1 MIDIGNGNLFDI
13 VDLNDG
19 RILETEEEFKKTY
32 KAGRAALVIDLGY
45 AKYPVLITFLANY
58 PDTPT
63 PFAIHVLIPP
73 TPSEEHEYDLLQKLK
88 TIRGLRSIRSEHTLK
103 KTKKMVDGYL
113 QFITKR

>member
-19 RILETEEEFKKTY
+19 KILETEEEFKKTH

-58 PDTPT
+58 PDTP
-63 PFAIHVLIPP
+63 FAIHVLIPP
-73 TPSEEHEYDLLQKLK
+73 TASEEHEFDLLQKLK
-88 TIRGLRSIRSEHTLK
+88 TIRGLRSIRSEHTLR
-103 KTKKMVDGYL
+103 KTKKIVDGYL
-113 QFITKR
+113 QFLEKR

>member
-45 AKYPVLITFLANY
+45 AKYPVLITFLVNY
-58 PDTPT
+58 PDM

-73 TPSEEHEYDLLQKLK
+73 TTSEEHEFDLLQKLK
-88 TIRGLRSIRSEHTLK
+88 TIGGLRSVRSEHTIR

-113 QFITKR
+113 QFLEKR

>member
-1 MIDIGNGNLFDI
+1 MIDIGGGNFFDT

-19 RILETEEEFKKTY
+19 RILETEEEFRKTY

-58 PDTPT
+58 PNT
-63 PFAIHVLIPP
+63 PFSIHVLLPP
-73 TPSEEHEYDLLQKLK
+73 TASEEHEQDLLQKLK
-88 TIRGLRSIRSEHTLK
+88 DVRGLRSIKSQHTLR

-113 QFITKR
+113 QFLAKR